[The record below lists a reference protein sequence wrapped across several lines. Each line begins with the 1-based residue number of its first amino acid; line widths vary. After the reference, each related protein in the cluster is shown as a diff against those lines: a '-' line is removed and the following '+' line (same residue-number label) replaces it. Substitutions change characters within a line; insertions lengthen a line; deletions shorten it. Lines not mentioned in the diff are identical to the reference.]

1 MVASA
6 ACCAIVFITPFSSLP
21 VDVDDDNRGLFRMMI
36 IIFQYDEYN
45 SHSQGTD
52 IQEHGM
58 GHSQADKAHSREKI
72 LRQAADQVRDNG
84 LESISIGKLMRSVEL
99 THGGFYNHFESRS
112 ELLAQ
117 ALERALVEGAK
128 TATTGVKPGDAP
140 RSYETRV
147 RGYVSRAHR
156 DARTSGCAIAA
167 PIASRAAPAIA
178 ALASDVA
185 RADVASRAVMST
197 HIDEFVGQLAQ
208 SMHSRDEG
216 DAMLAMSAM
225 VGAVLLARV
234 QTDPKKSDALLKS
247 VRDRLLA
254 LNRTEAA

>member
-1 MVASA
+1 
-6 ACCAIVFITPFSSLP
+6 LP

-84 LESISIGKLMRSVEL
+84 LESISVGKLMRSVEL

-156 DARTSGCAIAA
+156 DARTSGC
-167 PIASRAAPAIA
+167 AIA

>member
-1 MVASA
+1 MTNTIQMVNSG
-6 ACCAIVFITPFSSLP
+6 IT
-21 VDVDDDNRGLFRMMI
+21 
-36 IIFQYDEYN
+36 
-45 SHSQGTD
+45 
-52 IQEHGM
+52 M
-58 GHSQADKAHSREKI
+58 GHSQAEKAQSRERI
-72 LRQAADQVRDNG
+72 LRKAADVVRDTG
-84 LESISIGKLMRSVEL
+84 LESVSVGKLMRSVDL

-112 ELLAQ
+112 DLLAQ
-117 ALERALVEGAK
+117 ALERALVEGGKAA
-128 TATTGVKPGDAP
+128 TASMKPGDAP

-167 PIASRAAPAIA
+167 
-178 ALASDVA
+178 LASDVA
-185 RADVASRAVMST
+185 RADDASRAVMSA
-197 HIDEFVGQLAQ
+197 HIDDFVDQLAQ
-208 SMHSRDEG
+208 SMRSQDEG

-254 LNRTEAA
+254 LNRADPV